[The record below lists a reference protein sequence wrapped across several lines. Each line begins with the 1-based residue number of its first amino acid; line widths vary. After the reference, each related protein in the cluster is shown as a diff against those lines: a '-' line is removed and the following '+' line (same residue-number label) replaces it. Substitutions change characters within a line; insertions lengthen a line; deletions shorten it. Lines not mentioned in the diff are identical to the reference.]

1 MTNMKKVL
9 AGIAALAA
17 LGLGGSAIAGA
28 AGDGSPPADGDAA
41 AQATACNQAG
51 IDPNGNV
58 QYDDKTGTCTLDSGR
73 NDESEAGE
81 TGSAAEERGEKES
94 AAQERGEDESAEEG
108 NEVREDDGPGGHADE
123 PQNAN
128 ADHQFE
134 GKE

>member
-1 MTNMKKVL
+1 MTKMKKVL
-9 AGIAALAA
+9 AGIAAFAA

-28 AGDGSPPADGDAA
+28 AGEPADGDAA
-41 AQATACNQAG
+41 G
-51 IDPNGNV
+51 
-58 QYDDKTGTCTLDSGR
+58 TLDSGQ

-81 TGSAAEERGEKES
+81 TGSAAEEGGGNES
-94 AAQERGEDESAEEG
+94 AAQERDEDESAEEG

>member
-17 LGLGGSAIAGA
+17 LGLGGSTIAA

-41 AQATACNQAG
+41 AQATACNEAG
-51 IDPNGNV
+51 INPNGNV
-58 QYDDKTGTCTLDSGR
+58 QYDDKTGICKVDSGG